1 MAPLN
6 PPVRDW
12 RGRRVWIVGAST
24 GIGASL
30 AAAFAARGAH
40 VALSA
45 RREPLLRELVAG
57 LPAGDHVVL
66 PLDITDVAAVNA
78 AESSLAARWPAYDLV
93 VVMAGDYLPLDAWH
107 FDLAEAKSLL
117 EVNLTGPLHVLH
129 AVLPRLRARGRGGVA
144 LVSSVA
150 GYRGLPRSLAYGPG
164 KAALINLAE
173 SLYFDLHPLGLAVY
187 VVNPGFVR
195 TPLTAQNDF
204 EMPAL
209 VSAEE
214 AAGEIVSGLARGDFE
229 IHFPRRFTLLMKLLR
244 LLPYRWYFP
253 LVARRTHR

>member
-1 MAPLN
+1 MATLN
-6 PPVRDW
+6 PPIRDW
-12 RGRRVWIVGAST
+12 RDQRVWIVGAST

-30 AAAFAARGAH
+30 AAALAARGAH

-45 RREPLLRELVAG
+45 RREDLLQELRAR
-57 LPAGDHVVL
+57 LPAGEHVVL
-66 PLDITDVAAVNA
+66 PVDVTDATAVAR
-78 AESSLAARWPAYDLV
+78 AESYLAARWPAYDRV
-93 VVMAGDYLPLDAWH
+93 IVMAGDYRPIDAWQ
-107 FDLAEAKSLL
+107 FDLAAAKSLL
-117 EVNLTGPLHVLH
+117 DVNLVGPLHVLH

-173 SLYFDLHPLGLAVY
+173 SLYFDLHPLGLAVH

-209 VSAEE
+209 MAAEE
-214 AAGEIVSGLARGDFE
+214 AAAEIVTGLARGDFE
-229 IHFPRRFTLLMKLLR
+229 IHFPRRFTRLMKLLR
-244 LLPYRWYFP
+244 WLPYRWYFP